1 MQIIHRCC
9 CGLDVHK
16 KLIVACLISLNEA
29 GEFQKEIRS
38 FATMTKDILALADWL
53 TSAGCTHI
61 AMESTGVYWR
71 PIWNLLEEQ
80 FELLLVNAQH
90 IKAVPGRKTDIKD
103 AEWIADL
110 LQHGLLRASFV
121 PPAPQRHLRELTR
134 YRSTLLA
141 ERARLVNRLHKV
153 LEDTN
158 LKLTAVVTNI
168 MGLSARDMLNALLQ
182 GETNPEVLAKL
193 ARGKLRK
200 KRQDLEQALVGRVD
214 DHHRFLLTSLL
225 THIDFLDEQVAD
237 CNDKIEQFVSLPSD
251 EKTEL
256 ISSALDDQQQEQAS
270 RASTAVG
277 TEAMLAQDRVPE
289 DGSKVPLSYQQAI
302 ALLDSIP
309 GINQRIAEIFIAE
322 VGTDMQRFPTAGHL
336 ASWVGICPGN
346 HQSAGKQIRGT
357 TRKGDRWLRQA
368 LIEAAQGAMRTK
380 DTYLSAQGRR
390 LTHRR
395 GKKRAVV
402 AVAHTILIIAYHVLQ
417 RQQPYQDL
425 GSNYFDERER
435 SAVERQSVRRLE
447 KLGFK
452 VTLETAGEAA

>member
-1 MQIIHRCC
+1 MQIVHRCC

-121 PPAPQRHLRELTR
+121 PPAPQRHFRELTR
-134 YRSTLLA
+134 YRTTLLA

-158 LKLTAVVTNI
+158 LKRTAVVTNI

-200 KRQDLEQALVGRVD
+200 KREDLEQALVGRGD

-225 THIDFLDEQVAD
+225 THIDFLDEQVAT
-237 CNDKIEQFVSLPSD
+237 CNDKIEQFVSVPSD
-251 EKTEL
+251 EQTEP
-256 ISSALDDQQQEQAS
+256 ISSTLDGQPQEQTS
-270 RASTAVG
+270 LASTPVG
-277 TEAMLAQDRVPE
+277 TETMIAQDRVPE
-289 DGSKVPLSYQQAI
+289 DEPKVPLSYQQAL

-322 VGTDMQRFPTAGHL
+322 VGIDMQRFPTAGHL
-336 ASWVGICPGN
+336 ASWVGVCPGN

-380 DTYLSAQGRR
+380 DTYLSVQGRR

-402 AVAHTILIIAYHVLQ
+402 AVGHTILIIAYHVLQ

-425 GSNYFDERER
+425 GSNSFDERER

-447 KLGFK
+447 QLGFK

>member
-16 KLIVACLISLNEA
+16 KLIVACLISFNEA
-29 GEFQKEIRS
+29 GSPQKEIRY
-38 FATMTKDILALADWL
+38 FTTMTKDILALADWL
-53 TSAGCTHI
+53 TSVGCTHV

-90 IKAVPGRKTDIKD
+90 IKAVPGRKTDTKD

-121 PPAPQRHLRELTR
+121 PPAPQRRLRELTR

-158 LKLTAVVTNI
+158 LKLTAVVTNV
-168 MGLSARDMLNALLQ
+168 MGLSSRDMLDALLQ
-182 GETNPEVLAKL
+182 GETNPEALAKL

-200 KRQDLEQALVGRVD
+200 KREDLEQALVGRVD

-225 THIDFLDEQVAD
+225 THIDFLDEQVVA
-237 CNDKIEQFVSLPSD
+237 CNGQIEQFLISPFDEQAEAVSSTSD
-251 EKTEL
+251 E
-256 ISSALDDQQQEQAS
+256 QQQEQTPVS
-270 RASTAVG
+270 STPVG
-277 TEAMLAQDRVPE
+277 TEAMRAQDRGAE
-289 DGSKVPLSYQQAI
+289 DGSKGPLSPKLAI

-309 GINQRIAEIFIAE
+309 GVNQRIAEIFLAE
-322 VGTDMQRFPTAGHL
+322 VGTDMQRFPSAGHL

-402 AVAHTILIIAYHVLQ
+402 AIAHTILIIAYHVLQ

-435 SAVERQSVRRLE
+435 SAVVRLSVRRLE
-447 KLGFK
+447 QLGFK

>member
-29 GEFQKEIRS
+29 GEFQKEIRC
-38 FATMTKDILALADWL
+38 FPTMTKDILALADWL
-53 TSAGCTHI
+53 TSAGCTHV

-71 PIWNLLEEQ
+71 PIWNLLEGQ

-90 IKAVPGRKTDIKD
+90 IKAVPGRKTDLKD

-110 LQHGLLRASFV
+110 LQHGLLRPSFV

-158 LKLTAVVTNI
+158 LKLTAVVTTI
-168 MGLSARDMLNALLQ
+168 MGLSARDMLDALLQ

-200 KRQDLEQALVGRVD
+200 TREDLEQALVGRVD
-214 DHHRFLLTSLL
+214 DQHRFLLTSLL
-225 THIDFLDEQVAD
+225 THVDFLDEQVAD
-237 CNDKIEQFVSLPSD
+237 CNGAIEQFLAAPSD
-251 EKTEL
+251 EKAEL
-256 ISSALDDQQQEQAS
+256 VSSASDEPRQAQAPLS
-270 RASTAVG
+270 STPVG
-277 TEAMLAQDRVPE
+277 TDSMLAQDRVPE
-289 DGSKVPLSYQQAI
+289 DGPKVPLSYQQAI

-309 GINQRIAEIFIAE
+309 GVNQRLAEIVIAE
-322 VGTDMQRFPTAGHL
+322 VGTDMQRFPTAQHL

-380 DTYLSAQGRR
+380 DTYSSAQGRR

-402 AVAHTILIIAYHVLQ
+402 AVAHSMLIIAYHVLQ

-435 SAVERQSVRRLE
+435 SAVARQSVRRLE
-447 KLGFK
+447 QLGFK